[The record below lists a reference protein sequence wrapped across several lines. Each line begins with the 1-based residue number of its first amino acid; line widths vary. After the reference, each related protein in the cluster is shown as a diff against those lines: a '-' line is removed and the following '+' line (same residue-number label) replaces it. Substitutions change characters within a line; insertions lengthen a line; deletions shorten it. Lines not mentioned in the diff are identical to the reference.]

1 MKNSYEIPIAI
12 IKTVWGSAAG
22 MVVVAGV
29 FTGGESTGKYIAMS
43 VPPIAA
49 TATTAIVLNHA
60 KKTEQ
65 PQAAIEM
72 QQIESRLTTLET
84 IVTAEQ
90 PDLLKHLPHP
100 PSTHS

>member
-1 MKNSYEIPIAI
+1 MKHSYEIPIAI
-12 IKTVWGSAAG
+12 IKTVWGSAVG
-22 MVVVAGV
+22 MVVVAGI

-49 TATTAIVLNHA
+49 TVTTAIVLNHA
-60 KKTEQ
+60 KKTDQ
-65 PQAAIEM
+65 PQATIEM
-72 QQIESRLTTLET
+72 QQIESRLATLET

-90 PDLLKHLPHP
+90 PDLLKHPSHR